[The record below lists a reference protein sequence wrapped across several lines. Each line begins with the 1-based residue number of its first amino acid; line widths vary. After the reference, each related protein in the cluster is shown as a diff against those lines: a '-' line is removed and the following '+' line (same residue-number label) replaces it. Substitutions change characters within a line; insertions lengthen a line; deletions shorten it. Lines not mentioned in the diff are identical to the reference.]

1 MVKVQVSTGYLEVQ
15 EGTAFPITFSVGE
28 IRDISQRSGSF
39 SKSLTFTGSKSNIEQ
54 FGHLYDVNID
64 DSSFN
69 INTVTECSVIQNGI
83 TIVER
88 AYLQLISVN
97 KSEQSTNQNESIT
110 FTAVIKDTAGDLFTN
125 INNKYLN
132 EVDCSDMNHEFNA
145 ANVVDGFIQD
155 VSFGYK
161 YFLSYSPVTSIPVK
175 EFRPAI
181 FAKVYFDRI
190 FARAG
195 KSYTWSTL
203 TDCRFDKL
211 IIPYNGDGTVI
222 NVDAYKVVFD
232 KSTSLSGTHT
242 SGVININ
249 NITTLTS
256 LTEVTDN
263 ANLLNPT
270 GGQYST
276 PFYVSTGES
285 ININVNLS
293 RVLTLT
299 NPNANV
305 VRPKITVNNGVTYQ
319 VTDANYWVRLRVLRN
334 GVTNQTIILSQ
345 AQVTQLASGANTIYN
360 DAVVANVALTGLN
373 QGDIITFRLEVI
385 SPLSNGKVYRTS
397 TNTAVAVTYAF
408 TNDLTVTIT
417 PSQNN
422 TGLFGTVD
430 MNELIPKQIKQSDFV
445 KSVLTM
451 YNLFAIPDTDQPDN
465 IILIHRDDYYD
476 AGEVKDWSQKISNE
490 REKVITFLPDL
501 TKKKLQLSYKDDSD
515 EANKAYKD
523 FTNET
528 YGQVEYTF
536 DNEYIRDI
544 ERKELIFS
552 PTPSAVTPFGA
563 VAPMMSGSTP
573 KNNIRILI
581 DNGSQNLS
589 QSITVVN
596 YTGNSVTSSTYGQ
609 ASHFENPLNPSYDI
623 NFGICDY
630 YLYPIELPTANNL
643 YNLYWRR
650 TLAQLNTGK
659 MLTAYFDLNE
669 ADIASLKL
677 NDKIWCEN
685 AYWNINKVIDYNA
698 NDKQLT
704 KVELISVD
712 EGIRLAPFKI
722 RTPKPSTALD
732 FIPIRNNIGKQFYNN
747 NNVVINGEVY
757 GVTGK
762 VVDDGTVYTKNLV
775 AESING
781 VTLTETPV
789 WKAVV
794 SQSGTNAPI
803 IERVLLNDYNL
814 NIETEYVST
823 GTYRFKQIYVD
834 DNLYLSTEDG
844 DLLTTEDDFW
854 LLDESDLVPLVSACI
869 VEPHHNDN
877 LIDGNHAR
885 LAEDGDDIKLLTY
898 NGGVLSNDALPT
910 DVKWVVTLTFYEK

>member
-15 EGTAFPITFSVGE
+15 DGTAFPITFSVGE

-83 TIVER
+83 TIIER

-97 KSEQSTNQNESIT
+97 KSEQSTNANESIT

-132 EVDCSDMNHEFNA
+132 EVDCSDLNHTFNA
-145 ANVVDGFIQD
+145 TNVVNGFANN
-155 VSFGYK
+155 VTNGYK
-161 YFLSYSPVTSIPVK
+161 YILPYTPTSNIPIK
-175 EFRPAI
+175 EFKLAV

-195 KSYTWSTL
+195 KSYTWATL
-203 TDCRFDKL
+203 QDCRFDKL
-211 IIPYNGDGTVI
+211 VIPYNGDGTVI
-222 NVDAYKVVFD
+222 NVDAYKSVFD
-232 KSTSLSGTHT
+232 KNTSLSGTHT
-242 SGVININ
+242 GGAINIS

-270 GGQYST
+270 TGQYST
-276 PFYVSTGES
+276 PFYISTGES

-299 NPNANV
+299 NPSASV
-305 VRPKITVNNGVTYQ
+305 VRPKLPLGGGFSNSIATYR
-319 VTDANYWVRLRVLRN
+319 VRLIVMRN
-334 GVTNQTIILSQ
+334 GVAVQTIILSD
-345 AQVTQLASGANTIYN
+345 AQVEQLTSGVNTIYN
-360 DAVVANVALTGLN
+360 DSVVASAAITGLN
-373 QGDIITFRLEVI
+373 QGDIVTFKLDVNTSTAGR
-385 SPLSNGKVYRTS
+385 VYRTS

-408 TNDLTVTIT
+408 TNDLTVSIT

-430 MNELIPKQIKQSDFV
+430 VNELIPKQIKQSDFV

-451 YNLFAIPDTDQPDN
+451 YNLFAITDPNQPDN

-476 AGEVKDWSQKISNE
+476 VGEVKDWSQKIANE

-515 EANKAYKD
+515 DANKAYKD

-536 DNEYIRDI
+536 DNDYIRDI

-563 VAPMMSGSTP
+563 VTPMISGSTP

-581 DNGSQNLS
+581 DNGVQPLPTP
-589 QSITVVN
+589 ITITQYAGSVFSTSN
-596 YTGNSVTSSTYGQ
+596 YAQ
-609 ASHFENPLNPSYDI
+609 ASHFENPINPSYDI

-630 YLYPIELPTANNL
+630 YLYSIESPTANNL

-722 RTPKPSTALD
+722 RTPKPSTSLD
-732 FIPIRNNIGKQFYNN
+732 FTPIRNNFGKQFYNN

-789 WKAVV
+789 WKAIV

-803 IERVLLNDYNL
+803 IEKVLLNDYNL
-814 NIETEYVST
+814 NIEPEYIST
-823 GTYRFKQIYVD
+823 GTYRFKNIYVN
-834 DNLYLSTEDG
+834 DNLYISTEDG
-844 DLLTTEDDFW
+844 DLLTTEDEYW
-854 LLDESDLVPLVSACI
+854 LLDESDIVPLVSACI
-869 VEPHHNDN
+869 AEPQHNNN
-877 LIDGNHAR
+877 LADGNHAR
-885 LAEDGDDIKLLTY
+885 FVEDGDDIKLLTY
-898 NGGVLSNDALPT
+898 NGGALANDALPT

>member
-28 IRDISQRSGSF
+28 IRDIAQRSGSF

-132 EVDCSDMNHEFNA
+132 DVDCSDMNHEFNA

-161 YFLSYSPVTSIPVK
+161 YFLSYSPVTNIPVK

-190 FARAG
+190 FSRAG

-232 KSTSLSGTHT
+232 KNTSLSGTHT

-299 NPNANV
+299 NPNASV
-305 VRPKITVNNGVTYQ
+305 VRPKLPLGSGFSNSIAFYR
-319 VTDANYWVRLRVLRN
+319 VRLRVLRN
-334 GVTNQTIILSQ
+334 GVTVQTIILSE
-345 AQVTQLASGANTIYN
+345 AQVESLTSGVNTIYN
-360 DAVVANVALTGLN
+360 DAVVASAAITGLN
-373 QGDIITFRLEVI
+373 QGDIITFRLDVNT
-385 SPLSNGKVYRTS
+385 SPAGRVYRTS

-476 AGEVKDWSQKISNE
+476 AGEVKNWSQKIANE

-573 KNNIRILI
+573 KNNIRILL
-581 DNGSQNLS
+581 DNGTQNLA
-589 QSITVVN
+589 QSITIVN

-630 YLYPIELPTANNL
+630 YLYPIEVPTANNL

-732 FIPIRNNIGKQFYNN
+732 FTPIRNNIGKQFYNN

-794 SQSGTNAPI
+794 SQSGTNAPT

-823 GTYRFKQIYVD
+823 GTYRFKQIYVN

-854 LLDESDLVPLVSACI
+854 ILDESDLVPLVSACI

-898 NGGVLSNDALPT
+898 NGGVLANDALPT

>member
-15 EGTAFPITFSVGE
+15 EGTAFPITFSVGD
-28 IRDISQRSGSF
+28 IRELDSKKGSF
-39 SKSLTFTGSKSNIEQ
+39 SKSLTFTGSKSNIDQ

-83 TIVER
+83 TIVEC

-132 EVDCSDMNHEFNA
+132 EVDCSDLNHTFNA
-145 ANVVDGFIQD
+145 TNVVNGFAND
-155 VSFGYK
+155 VTNGYK
-161 YFLSYSPVTSIPVK
+161 YFLNYSPVTNIPVK

-203 TDCRFDKL
+203 SECRFDKL

-222 NVDAYKVVFD
+222 NVDAYKAVFD
-232 KSTSLSGTHT
+232 KNTSLSGTHT

-270 GGQYST
+270 TGQYST

-285 ININVNLS
+285 INVNVNLS

-305 VRPKITVNNGVTYQ
+305 VRPKLPLGAGFTNSVVFYR
-319 VTDANYWVRLRVLRN
+319 VRLRVLRN
-334 GVTNQTIILSQ
+334 GVTVQTIILSE
-345 AQVTQLASGANTIYN
+345 AQVESLVSGANTIYN
-360 DAVVANVALTGLN
+360 DAVVASAAVTGLN
-373 QGDIITFRLEVI
+373 QGDVITFRLDVNT
-385 SPLSNGKVYRTS
+385 SPAGRVYRTS

-430 MNELIPKQIKQSDFV
+430 MNELIPKQIKQSEFV

-476 AGEVKDWSQKISNE
+476 AGEVKDWSQKIANNQ
-490 REKVITFLPDL
+490 EKVITFLPDL

-581 DNGSQNLS
+581 DNGTQNLT

-596 YTGNSVTSSTYGQ
+596 YAGNSVTSSTYGQ
-609 ASHFENPLNPSYDI
+609 VSHFENPLNPSYDI

-685 AYWNINKVIDYNA
+685 TYWNINKVIDYDA
-698 NDKQLT
+698 NGQTLT
-704 KVELISVD
+704 KVELLSVD
-712 EGIRLAPFKI
+712 DGIRLAPFKI

-732 FIPIRNNIGKQFYNN
+732 FIPIRNNIGKQFFTN
-747 NNVVINGEVY
+747 NNVVINGEVF
-757 GVTGK
+757 GITGK

-775 AESING
+775 TESING
-781 VTLTETPV
+781 VTLTETPI

-794 SQSGTNAPI
+794 SQSGTNAPT

-814 NIETEYVST
+814 NVSTEYVST
-823 GTYRFKQIYVD
+823 GTYRFTDIYVN

-844 DLLTTEDDFW
+844 DLLTTEDEFW
-854 LLDESDLVPLVSACI
+854 LTDESDLVPLVSACI

-877 LIDGNHAR
+877 LEDGNHAR
-885 LAEDGDDIKLLTY
+885 LVEDGDDIKLLTY
-898 NGGVLSNDALPT
+898 NGGVLANDALPT

>member
-132 EVDCSDMNHEFNA
+132 EVDCSDMNHTFNA
-145 ANVVDGFIQD
+145 TNVVNGFAND
-155 VSFGYK
+155 VTDGYK
-161 YFLSYSPVTSIPVK
+161 YFLNYSPVTNIPVK

-222 NVDAYKVVFD
+222 NVDAYKAAFD
-232 KSTSLSGTHT
+232 KNTSLSGTHT

-270 GGQYST
+270 TGQYST

-285 ININVNLS
+285 INVNVNLS

-305 VRPKITVNNGVTYQ
+305 ARPKLPLGAGFTNSVVFYR
-319 VTDANYWVRLRVLRN
+319 VRLRVLRN
-334 GVTNQTIILSQ
+334 GVTVQTIILSE
-345 AQVTQLASGANTIYN
+345 AQVESLASGANTIYN
-360 DAVVANVALTGLN
+360 DAVVASAAITGLN
-373 QGDIITFRLEVI
+373 QGDIITFRLDVNT
-385 SPLSNGKVYRTS
+385 SPAGRVYRTS

-417 PSQNN
+417 PNQNN

-476 AGEVKDWSQKISNE
+476 AGEVKDWSQKIANE
-490 REKVITFLPDL
+490 REKVISFLPDL

-552 PTPSAVTPFGA
+552 PTPSAATPFGA

-581 DNGSQNLS
+581 DNGSQNLT
-589 QSITVVN
+589 QSISVVN

-609 ASHFENPLNPSYDI
+609 VSHFENPVNPSYDI

-722 RTPKPSTALD
+722 RTPKPSTSLD
-732 FIPIRNNIGKQFYNN
+732 FTPIRNNIGKQFYNN
-747 NNVVINGEVY
+747 NNVVINGEVF
-757 GVTGK
+757 GITGK

-775 AESING
+775 SESING
-781 VTLTETPV
+781 VTITEAPI
-789 WKAVV
+789 WKAIV
-794 SQSGTNAPI
+794 SQSGTNAPT

-814 NIETEYVST
+814 NVSTEYVST
-823 GTYRFKQIYVD
+823 GTYRFTDIYVN

-844 DLLTTEDDFW
+844 DLLTTEDEFW
-854 LLDESDLVPLVSACI
+854 LTDESDLVPLVSACI

-877 LIDGNHAR
+877 LADGNHAR

-898 NGGVLSNDALPT
+898 NGGVLANDALPT